1 MKLNFYKRL
10 SSKLYTIVPMII
22 LMGAMV
28 NDCSFKHDILGVPKN
43 PFAQTNTGRNV
54 IAYRINGNAYM
65 DYNSKFIN
73 HNHPQVWA
81 GVHYHESGLN
91 EFGLSHSGYRS
102 LSVFSY
108 DAFKVGKKYF
118 VSDILETDDE
128 RIPAF
133 LWQDYGYE
141 AVSGWL
147 EFRYFQDGIAAA
159 NFEVVLVGVE
169 EPHDTLKITDGTF
182 DVKCGSIGAKN

>member
-1 MKLNFYKRL
+1 MKLNFFKPFT
-10 SSKLYTIVPMII
+10 SKLYTIVPMII

-54 IAYRINGNAYM
+54 IAYRINGEAYIEF
-65 DYNSKFIN
+65 NLTII
-73 HNHPQVWA
+73 NHPQVWA

-91 EFGLSHSGYRS
+91 EFGLYHGGRS

-133 LWQDYGYE
+133 LWQVYGYE
-141 AVSGWL
+141 TVSGWL
-147 EFRYFQDGIAAA
+147 EFRYFQDGIAAG
-159 NFEVVLVGVE
+159 NFEVVLVGVG

-182 DVKCGSIGAKN
+182 DVKCGFLGAKN